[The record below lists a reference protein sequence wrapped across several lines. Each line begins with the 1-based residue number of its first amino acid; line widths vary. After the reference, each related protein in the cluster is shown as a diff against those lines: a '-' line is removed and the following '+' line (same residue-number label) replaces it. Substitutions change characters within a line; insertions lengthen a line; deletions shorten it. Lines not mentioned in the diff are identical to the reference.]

1 MSFSATPLPGLTFG
15 SVIEGVDVR
24 DLSDAEWQ
32 AVLDTW
38 HERGIIVLTGQSLS
52 VEDQK
57 AFARRFGELELQSG
71 TTIRDDLLG
80 QPIVLDVS
88 NVDVDGTHIKDRNHP
103 LTRYLGGNEDWH
115 SDSSF
120 KQVSAKASVLH
131 ALETP
136 STGGHT
142 GYADARAG
150 YDELS
155 EEEQARFEGLRA
167 YHSLVYAQARVNA
180 TDDDVPEDPT
190 AMEGAW
196 HPMVRTHPVTG
207 RKSLFIGRHAAL
219 VEGMTVDESRALLD
233 ELADRVCSGPRV
245 YYHRWE
251 PGDVVVWD
259 NRCMLHRATEWDLAE
274 RRVLR
279 HVRVAGEA
287 PEPARAG

>member
-1 MSFSATPLPGLTFG
+1 MTITPLEGQTFG
-15 SVIEGVDVR
+15 SVVDGIDVR
-24 DLSDAEWQ
+24 DLDAGPWQ
-32 AVLDTW
+32 RLLDTW
-38 HERGIIVLTGQSLS
+38 HERGIVVLKGQSLD
-52 VEDQK
+52 VEEQK
-57 AFARRFGELELQSG
+57 TFARRFGDLELQTG

-120 KQVSAKASVLH
+120 KAVSAKASVLH

-150 YDELS
+150 YDVLS
-155 EEEQARFEGLRA
+155 EKEKERLGRMRA

-180 TDDDVPEDPT
+180 TDDAVPEDPT

-196 HPMVRTHPVTG
+196 HDLVRTHPVTG

-219 VEGMTVDESRALLD
+219 VEGLDVDASRAMLD
-233 ELADRVCSGPRV
+233 DLAGAVCQGPRV
-245 YYHRWE
+245 YHHAWE
-251 PGDVVVWD
+251 PGDVIVWD
-259 NRCMLHRATEWDLAE
+259 NRCMLHRATEWDLNE

-279 HVRVAGEA
+279 HVRVAGD
-287 PEPARAG
+287 PEQTPVAS

>member
-1 MSFSATPLPGLTFG
+1 MAMSVTPLPGLTFG
-15 SVIEGVDVR
+15 SVVDGLDVR
-24 DLSDAEWQ
+24 DLDEESWQ
-32 AVLDTW
+32 LLLETW
-38 HERGIIVLTGQSLS
+38 HERGIVVLKKQSLD
-52 VEDQK
+52 VEEQK
-57 AFARRFGELELQSG
+57 AFARRFGDLELQTG
-71 TTIRDDLLG
+71 TTIRNDLLG

-120 KQVSAKASVLH
+120 KEVSAKASVLH

-136 STGGHT
+136 SKGGHT

-150 YDELS
+150 YDVLPD
-155 EEEQARFEGLRA
+155 EEKERLAGLRA
-167 YHSLVYAQARVNA
+167 YHSLVYAQARVKA
-180 TDDDVPEDPT
+180 TDDDVPDDPT

-196 HPMVRTHPVTG
+196 HDLVRTHPVTG

-219 VEGMTVDESRALLD
+219 VEGLDVDASRAVLD
-233 ELADRVCSGPRV
+233 ALADAVCQPPRV
-245 YYHRWE
+245 YHHPWE

-259 NRCMLHRATEWDLAE
+259 NRCMLHRATEWDLGE

-279 HVRVAGEA
+279 HVRVAGD
-287 PEPARAG
+287 PEPSVPAS